1 MAQRL
6 IRSLPTFSRARK
18 CHADPLPIAMNPKR
32 AALWF
37 LIVSVV
43 LSALSGIIAIV
54 SGTFGDLQA
63 RIILTTLTI
72 SAASLCALA
81 CGALWESG
89 RGKTLPAA
97 GILLAVVTAAV
108 FIFGIWSKIS
118 NEEFWKFAASL
129 GLIAVASAHACLLS
143 LATLARR
150 FAWSRVAAFVLVYL
164 LALEFIYV
172 IYATPKGD
180 TFVRIIGVTSIMVAA
195 LTILT
200 PVFHRLS
207 GGDLDAVGVGAATRG
222 QTLHPTTTCPQCGAT
237 LPSSPAEIKCPG
249 CGCVF
254 EIRIHHPSPFIE
266 EQAGS

>member
-1 MAQRL
+1 
-6 IRSLPTFSRARK
+6 
-18 CHADPLPIAMNPKR
+18 MNPKR

-54 SGTFGDLQA
+54 SGTFGDIQA

-89 RGKTLPAA
+89 RGKALPAA
-97 GILLAVVTAAV
+97 GIVLAIVTAAV
-108 FIFGIWSKIS
+108 FIFGIWAKIS

-129 GLIAVASAHACLLS
+129 GLIAAATAHACLLS
-143 LATLARR
+143 LATLAPR
-150 FAWSRVAAFVLVYL
+150 FAWSRVAAWAAVYL
-164 LALEFIYV
+164 LALLFIYV

-180 TFVRIIGVTSIMVAA
+180 TFVRIIGVVSIVVAA

-207 GGDLDAVGVGAATRG
+207 RGDLDAAGAGLAATDSA
-222 QTLHPTTTCPQCGAT
+222 LHPTISCPRCGAK
-237 LPSSPAEIKCPG
+237 LPSSLAEIRCTQ

-254 EIRIHHPSPFIE
+254 QIRIHDPSPSIGQ
-266 EQAGS
+266 QAGS

>member
-1 MAQRL
+1 
-6 IRSLPTFSRARK
+6 
-18 CHADPLPIAMNPKR
+18 MNPKR

-43 LSALSGIIAIV
+43 LSALIGIIAIV
-54 SGTFGDLQA
+54 SGTFGDIQA

-89 RGKTLPAA
+89 RAKALPMA
-97 GILLAVVTAAV
+97 GIALATVTAAV
-108 FIFGIWSKIS
+108 FIFAIWAKIS
-118 NEEFWKFAASL
+118 NEEFWKFAASV
-129 GLIAVASAHACLLS
+129 GLIAVATAHACLLS
-143 LATLARR
+143 LATLASR
-150 FAWSRVAAFVLVYL
+150 FAWSRVAAFVSVYL

-180 TFVRIIGVTSIMVAA
+180 TFIRIIGVTSIVAAA

-207 GGDLDAVGVGAATRG
+207 RGDLDAVRAGAATREP
-222 QTLHPTTTCPQCGAT
+222 TLHPTITCPRCGTT
-237 LPSSPAEIKCPG
+237 LPSSLAEIRCTH
-249 CGCVF
+249 CGCAF
-254 EIRIHHPSPFIE
+254 LISIKDSPPSVNQ
-266 EQAGS
+266 QAVS

>member
-1 MAQRL
+1 
-6 IRSLPTFSRARK
+6 
-18 CHADPLPIAMNPKR
+18 MNPKR

-43 LSALSGIIAIV
+43 LSALSGITAIV
-54 SGTFGDLQA
+54 SGTFGDIQA

-89 RGKTLPAA
+89 RAKVLPGA
-97 GILLAVVTAAV
+97 GIALAVVTAAV
-108 FIFGIWSKIS
+108 FIFAIWAKIPD
-118 NEEFWKFAASL
+118 EEFWKFAASL
-129 GLIAVASAHACLLS
+129 GLIAVATAHACLLS
-143 LATLARR
+143 LATLASR
-150 FAWSRVAAFVLVYL
+150 FGWSRIAAFVFVYL

-172 IYATPKGD
+172 IYATPQED
-180 TFVRIIGVTSIMVAA
+180 TFIRIIGVTSILVAA

-207 GGDLDAVGVGAATRG
+207 RGDLDAVRAGTVTREP
-222 QTLHPTTTCPQCGAT
+222 TLHPTITCPRCGAT
-237 LPSSPAEIKCPG
+237 LQNSYTAINCTN

-254 EIRIHHPSPFIE
+254 QISIRAE
-266 EQAGS
+266 ADQQAPQN